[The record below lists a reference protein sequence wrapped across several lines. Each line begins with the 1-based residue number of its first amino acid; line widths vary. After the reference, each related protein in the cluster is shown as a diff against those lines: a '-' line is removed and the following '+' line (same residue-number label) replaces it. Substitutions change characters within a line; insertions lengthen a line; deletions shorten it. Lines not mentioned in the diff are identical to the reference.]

1 MSFSRLHLGLGL
13 IGLILAAPFVGTQP
27 FTAAAQGNTV
37 NGFVFGLENRRLSD
51 TYVELLDELHR
62 TIARSRT
69 DGSGFY
75 SFDGVGAGNMT
86 VRVTPFNSMYEEQ
99 ESVVEIKSQ
108 FTLTGV
114 GGYSIYQKDFFLK
127 LRRGVDPQAAAIFVQ
142 EIPKDARLHYERALD
157 DLHHKRNKEG
167 QAALRTALDVFPRYY
182 DALIL
187 LGNEYIRMN
196 SPEGYQAASILLSN
210 ALDINPRSFE
220 GWYGLAYS
228 LYSERKFTPALTAVR
243 KALELNALSADGQ
256 ILFGVLSRRQ
266 RNFGD
271 AEKALLKANDLSGGR
286 IPRVHW
292 ELASLYG
299 NDLKRYADAVRELKL
314 YLKLADSSVNTE
326 SIKKLIV
333 DLEAKARRPV

>member
-1 MSFSRLHLGLGL
+1 M
-13 IGLILAAPFVGTQP
+13 
-27 FTAAAQGNTV
+27 
-37 NGFVFGLENRRLSD
+37 SD

-142 EIPKDARLHYERALD
+142 EIPKGARLHYERALD
-157 DLHHKRNKEG
+157 DLQHKRNKEG
-167 QAALRTALDVFPRYY
+167 QAALRTALEVFPRYY

-187 LGNEYIRMN
+187 LANEYIRMN
-196 SPEGYQAASILLSN
+196 SPDGYQAAAILLSN
-210 ALDINPRSFE
+210 ALDINPRSIE

-228 LYSERKFTPALTAVR
+228 LYSQRNFAPALAAVR
-243 KALELNALSADGQ
+243 KSLELNAMSADGQ
-256 ILFGVLSRRQ
+256 ILFGVLSRHQ
-266 RNFGD
+266 KNFSD
-271 AEKALLKANDLSGGR
+271 AEKALLKANELSGGR

-292 ELASLYG
+292 ELANLYG

-314 YLKLADSSVNTE
+314 YLKLGDSDLNTE
-326 SIKKLIV
+326 NIKKLIV
-333 DLEAKARRPV
+333 DLEAKAKSS